1 LGKRKIPVWD
11 EEKKIGKFEF
21 LLYLASAIYHRAAT
35 QGDFNAIIQGGK

>member
-21 LLYLASAIYHRAAT
+21 LLYLAQRYHRAAT